1 MRTLK
6 KKPREP
12 KPPPPSS
19 IVPTSAG
26 DPNWKPIES
35 QKSPRRIEDQ
45 QKPVFDFGVGG
56 GGPPPGMK
64 KDSSTD
70 TGSHFTRS
78 ATYSSRHFSFECL
91 QILKA
96 FYCYFN
102 KQDKNNWKKV
112 ASNF

>member
-12 KPPPPSS
+12 KPPPPNS
-19 IVPTSAG
+19 IVPPSAG

-45 QKPVFDFGVGG
+45 QKPVFDFGGG
-56 GGPPPGMK
+56 GGPPGMK

-78 ATYSSRHFSFECL
+78 ATYSSRHFF
-91 QILKA
+91 
-96 FYCYFN
+96 FYVYIYN
-102 KQDKNNWKKV
+102 TK
-112 ASNF
+112 